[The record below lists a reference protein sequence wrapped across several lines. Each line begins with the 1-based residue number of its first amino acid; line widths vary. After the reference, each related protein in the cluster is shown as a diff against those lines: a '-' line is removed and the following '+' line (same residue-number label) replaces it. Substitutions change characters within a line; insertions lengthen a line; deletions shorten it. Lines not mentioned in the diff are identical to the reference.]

1 MGDVVGEHRLI
12 FGGPG
17 ERLEIT
23 HKADSRAVFAV
34 GALHAVAW
42 VLEHRSPGFFGMHD
56 VLGL

>member
-1 MGDVVGEHRLI
+1 VVGEHRLV

-34 GALHAVAW
+34 GALRAVTW
-42 VLEHRSPGFFGMHD
+42 VLEHRYPGFFGMKD